1 MKLYDESMVSLHFSE
16 DFCERTM
23 EKLESQ
29 PKKRR
34 AGWTRALTAAAC
46 VVLSAAALFGTAWAV
61 SEDFRALFLPNERIE
76 TVEKVTLPEEPGAVV
91 VNDLGSITARYYK
104 LDGRFANHDGIHGFL
119 PVEKDG
125 KTTLYRIDEA
135 GELVEAEP
143 TRHVRHEVD
152 YEGQHWDIDFDI
164 YEGEPPV
171 AAAVDQNGTA
181 LCLRD
186 ANTYRLTLE
195 TGNSARPIFLDLTTG
210 EITDPLAELV
220 FPDVEGLMDAPY
232 SMLASVEPAGDVAL
246 IMCDLADHQGWLY
259 FAADLNTGE
268 VRQIADQQF
277 GGGVNRQE
285 VTLYR
290 GSIYSNSDNRLKV
303 LREDGSWE
311 CLLADGERS
320 NYEHG
325 RYAIV
330 ENHAQNQL
338 SLLDLDTGD
347 RLILSG
353 VEGALD
359 IASGVT
365 YSPSRTRIA
374 MASFSCTPG
383 SLGTKAFAIIDPERQ
398 TMVTLEREPGMPEGM
413 AGFLDDTHFIIGSF
427 GSNSTVC
434 VYSFD

>member
-1 MKLYDESMVSLHFSE
+1 MKLYDETMEALRFSE
-16 DFCERTM
+16 DFCERT
-23 EKLESQ
+23 LEQ
-29 PKKRR
+29 LEAAPRRQKRR
-34 AGWTRALTAAAC
+34 LPRVLTAAAC
-46 VVLSAAALFGTAWAV
+46 IVLSAAVLLGTALAV
-61 SEDFRALFLPNERIE
+61 SPELRALFLPNERIE
-76 TVEKVTLPEEPGAVV
+76 TVEQVTLPEEPGTVV

-220 FPDVEGLMDAPY
+220 FPDVEGLMDTPY

-359 IASGVT
+359 IASGMM
-365 YSPSRTRIA
+365 YSPSGKRIA
-374 MASFSCTPG
+374 VASFNNTPG
-383 SLGTKAFAIIDPERQ
+383 SLATKAFAIIDPENG
-398 TMVTLEREPGMPEGM
+398 TMVTLERKPGMSEGM
-413 AGFLDDTHFIIGSF
+413 AGFLDDTHFIIAGF
-427 GSNSTVC
+427 GENSDIC
-434 VYSFD
+434 IYSFD